1 VAEYRDPLAKF
12 SAGELKMHLE
22 EVRNVKVG
30 RTPAVTTCT
39 IEKNTKDA
47 PIVGHVKTK
56 KEGKVATCAKRK
68 KIGR

>member
-1 VAEYRDPLAKF
+1 
-12 SAGELKMHLE
+12 MHLE